1 MQTLLEQLAERF
13 IYKDGVLIK
22 KSNNKPCTLTN
33 NRGYIRVSWDRGASG
48 RVREYAHRLVW
59 FMFNGVIPDGHE
71 IDHINGIRTDNRI
84 ENLRVVDKSGNAQN
98 VRYKGYWFHK
108 SSGKYCAAIKL
119 YGDTKHLGLF
129 ATEAE
134 AREAYLTAKRELHPY
149 ASEYVLT

>member
-1 MQTLLEQLAERF
+1 
-13 IYKDGVLIK
+13 
-22 KSNNKPCTLTN
+22 
-33 NRGYIRVSWDRGASG
+33 
-48 RVREYAHRLVW
+48 
-59 FMFNGVIPDGHE
+59 MFNSVIPDGHE

-98 VRYKGYWFHK
+98 VRYKGYWLQK
-108 SSGKYCAAIKL
+108 ASGKYLTAIKL
-119 YGDTKHLGLF
+119 RGKTKHLGSF